1 LPPSPSVPL
10 AAPLIPF
17 SASPGLTVLKLALV
31 GAPYTGKSALAAALD
46 EALKSSACAASA
58 CVVIVPAPL
67 PAASLA
73 GYDLVLLMGLEAPV
87 RGPNQGGVTAITAQM
102 REVREVGEM
111 REAADQSIRTALLQ
125 ASVPYQVIYGS
136 AEERL
141 AHALAALEPLL
152 KTAGQRLRQSPGAV
166 GGPDSA
172 GKTRPW
178 VWVCDKCSDPQ
189 CEHRLLSDLLAGRA
203 RPV

>member
-1 LPPSPSVPL
+1 MLN
-10 AAPLIPF
+10 I
-17 SASPGLTVLKLALV
+17 ALV
-31 GAPYTGKSALAAALD
+31 GAPQTGKSALAAALNG
-46 EALKSSACAASA
+46 ALETSACAAS
-58 CVVIVPAPL
+58 VVIDPAHL

-73 GYDLVLLMGLEAPV
+73 GYDRILLMGLELPV
-87 RGPNQGGVTAITAQM
+87 RGLDMGDLPALTAQ
-102 REVREVGEM
+102 RDEV
-111 REAADQSIRTALLQ
+111 REAADQSIRIALLQ
-125 ASVPYQVIYGS
+125 AGVPYQVIYGS

-152 KTAGQRLRQSPGAV
+152 KTAGQRLRHSPGAA

-172 GKTRPW
+172 GKTRPWTPW

>member
-1 LPPSPSVPL
+1 M
-10 AAPLIPF
+10 
-17 SASPGLTVLKLALV
+17 LKLALV
-31 GAPYTGKSALAAALD
+31 GAPYTGKSALAAALN
-46 EALKSSACAASA
+46 ETLKTSACAASA
-58 CVVIVPAPL
+58 SVVVVPAPL

-73 GYDLVLLMGLEAPV
+73 GYDLVLLMGLETPV
-87 RGPNQGGVTAITAQM
+87 RGPDMGDLPALTAQM
-102 REVREVGEM
+102 NEV

-125 ASVPYQVIYGS
+125 AGVPYQVIYGS

-141 AHALAALEPLL
+141 THALAALEPLL
-152 KTAGQRLRQSPGAV
+152 KTAGKRLRQSPGSV
-166 GGPDSA
+166 GSPDSA
-172 GKTRPW
+172 GKARPWVPW

>member
-1 LPPSPSVPL
+1 M
-10 AAPLIPF
+10 
-17 SASPGLTVLKLALV
+17 LKLALV
-31 GAPYTGKSALAAALD
+31 GAPYTGKSALAAALNG
-46 EALKSSACAASA
+46 ALGTPACAAPASA
-58 CVVIVPAPL
+58 SIAIVSAPVL
-67 PAASLA
+67 AASLA
-73 GYDLVLLMGLEAPV
+73 GYDLVLLMGLELPV
-87 RGPNQGGVTAITAQM
+87 REPDMGDSPVLTARMNEA
-102 REVREVGEM
+102 
-111 REAADQSIRTALLQ
+111 REAADQSIRAALRQ
-125 ASVPYQVIYGS
+125 AGMPYQVIYGS

-152 KTAGQRLRQSPGAV
+152 KTAGQRLRHSPGAMSNP
-166 GGPDSA
+166 GSA

>member
-1 LPPSPSVPL
+1 
-10 AAPLIPF
+10 
-17 SASPGLTVLKLALV
+17 VLKLALV

-46 EALKSSACAASA
+46 EALKTSDCAASA
-58 CVVIVPAPL
+58 SVVIVPTPL

-73 GYDLVLLMGLEAPV
+73 GYDVVLLMGLETPV
-87 RGPNQGGVTAITAQM
+87 RGPDMGDLPALTTQRN
-102 REVREVGEM
+102 EV
-111 REAADQSIRTALLQ
+111 REAADQSIRSALLQ
-125 ASVPYQVIYGS
+125 AGVPYQVIYGS
-136 AEERL
+136 VEERL

-152 KTAGQRLRQSPGAV
+152 KTAGQRLRHSPGALD
-166 GGPDSA
+166 GPDSA

>member
-1 LPPSPSVPL
+1 MLN
-10 AAPLIPF
+10 I
-17 SASPGLTVLKLALV
+17 ALV
-31 GAPYTGKSALAAALD
+31 GAPQTGKSALAAALNG
-46 EALKSSACAASA
+46 ALETSACAAS
-58 CVVIVPAPL
+58 VVIDPAHL
-67 PAASLA
+67 PAGKLA
-73 GYDLVLLMGLEAPV
+73 GYDLILLMGLEAPAH
-87 RGPNQGGVTAITAQM
+87 GLNPCGLPAITAQ
-102 REVREVGEM
+102 M

-125 ASVPYQVIYGS
+125 AGVPYQVIYGS
-136 AEERL
+136 PEERL

-152 KTAGQRLRQSPGAV
+152 KTAGQRLRHSPGAA

>member
-1 LPPSPSVPL
+1 M
-10 AAPLIPF
+10 
-17 SASPGLTVLKLALV
+17 LKLALV
-31 GAPYTGKSALAAALD
+31 GAPHTGKSALATALD
-46 EALKSSACAASA
+46 EALKTSACAASA

-73 GYDLVLLMGLEAPV
+73 GYALVLLMGLEPPV
-87 RGPNQGGVTAITAQM
+87 RGPDMGDLPALNAQM
-102 REVREVGEM
+102 NEM

-125 ASVPYQVIYGS
+125 AGVPYRVIYGS

-152 KTAGQRLRQSPGAV
+152 KTAGQRLRQSHGAA
-166 GGPDSA
+166 GGPDNA